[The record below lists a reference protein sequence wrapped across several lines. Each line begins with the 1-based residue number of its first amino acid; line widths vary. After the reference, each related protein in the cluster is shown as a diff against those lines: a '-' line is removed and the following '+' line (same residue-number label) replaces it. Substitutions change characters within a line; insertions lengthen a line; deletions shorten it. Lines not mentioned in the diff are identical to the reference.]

1 MSDKYRVVVTY
12 RDGSVRAV
20 SDGISL
26 NAALFLQ
33 DGFLSVDEGHTQSV
47 AIEIVEGDGN
57 ESGTV

>member
-12 RDGSVRAV
+12 RDGEVRV
-20 SDGISL
+20 VGDDISL

-33 DGFLSVDEGHTQSV
+33 DGFLSIDDGHIQSV
-47 AIEIVEGDGN
+47 AIEIVEGLGN